1 MECLFFLVL
10 EWAFPR
16 EDIHYVKKDWK
27 MAEFTKVGR
36 LGFFNKRGGIID
48 GYCKVCEEEENVN
61 RESQTST

>member
-1 MECLFFLVL
+1 
-10 EWAFPR
+10 
-16 EDIHYVKKDWK
+16 